1 MQTTPMHIVNQSR
14 ARKLRQIWDTAGC
27 AAHATQETVRWAFQH
42 SDQLQDMK
50 YAIASPSMWYM
61 VWYKLAQVAPDDEKQ
76 YDNPYIVMKV
86 AEYETQSILQL
97 WNQPIISRI
106 IEHTYMDKHFCE
118 RILSR
123 KPFGHAELQRAQ
135 KLHIALSITR
145 PMFMASKE
153 LKIANSMNQIQ
164 RKWLPDSWIAHLCA
178 HVFKHF
184 VNQILILERW
194 NQGFVQKNIVFAHE
208 LHKKHVT
215 EAMKEM
221 HDNNMIC
228 IVSYEKAII
237 VKDANHVIW
246 SGDINR
252 AISAWIELSDLSHL
266 RQQTRTPTKRPL
278 EI

>member
-1 MQTTPMHIVNQSR
+1 MHIVNQNR
-14 ARKLRQIWDTAGC
+14 AHKLRQIWD
-27 AAHATQETVRWAFQH
+27 AATLATHETIQWAFEH

-61 VWYKLAQVAPDDEKQ
+61 VWYKLAQVAADDEEH
-76 YDNPYIVMKV
+76 YDNPYIVMRV
-86 AEYETQSILQL
+86 AEHEAQAIFKL

-106 IEHTYMDKHFCE
+106 IEHTYMDTHFCE

-145 PMFMASKE
+145 PMYMASKE

-164 RKWLPDSWIAHLCA
+164 RKWLPDAWIAHLCA
-178 HVFKHF
+178 NIFKHF

-194 NQGFVQKNIVFAHE
+194 NEGFIQKNIVFPYE

-215 EAMKEM
+215 NAMKEM
-221 HDNNMIC
+221 HGQHMIC
-228 IVSYEKAII
+228 IVSYEEAVI
-237 VKDANHVIW
+237 VKNATDVVWN
-246 SGDINR
+246 GNINQV
-252 AISAWIELSDLSHL
+252 ISAWIELSDVPHL
-266 RQQTRTPTKRPL
+266 RRQTRTPTKQTL